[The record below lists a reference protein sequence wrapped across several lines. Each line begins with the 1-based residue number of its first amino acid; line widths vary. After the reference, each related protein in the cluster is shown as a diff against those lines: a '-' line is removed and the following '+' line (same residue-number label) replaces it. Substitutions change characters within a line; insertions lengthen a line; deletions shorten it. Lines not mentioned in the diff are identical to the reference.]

1 MKSHSMDKSDTV
13 VISTQG
19 LSKSYQNSHWSALF
33 VAVALWRFN
42 REEF

>member
-1 MKSHSMDKSDTV
+1 MDKSDTL

-19 LSKSYQNSHWSALF
+19 LSKSYQNIHWSVFF
-33 VAVALWRFN
+33 VAVALWRFS

>member
-1 MKSHSMDKSDTV
+1 MSDSDTL

-19 LSKSYQNSHWSALF
+19 LSKAYQNIHWSVLF